1 MIASFV
7 KGKDVFDVLPTLFGK
22 SLCYACPPVLCLSSF
37 LLLKYN
43 VQRVRFELLVSKA
56 SDELME
62 CLSGDEI
69 TNSELYVQL
78 VGDRVR
84 ALGGSVKDRRLRIA
98 RST

>member
-1 MIASFV
+1 MYSVLI
-7 KGKDVFDVLPTLFGK
+7 VF
-22 SLCYACPPVLCLSSF
+22 
-37 LLLKYN
+37 
-43 VQRVRFELLVSKA
+43 KA

-69 TNSELYVQL
+69 TNSELDVQL

-98 RST
+98 RSTWIRYIVRVNKRKLGIDVVAEGRNLGKRRILK

>member
-1 MIASFV
+1 M
-7 KGKDVFDVLPTLFGK
+7 
-22 SLCYACPPVLCLSSF
+22 SF

-43 VQRVRFELLVSKA
+43 VQCVNRFEPLVSKA
-56 SDELME
+56 SDEFME

-69 TNSELYVQL
+69 TNSELDVRL

-98 RST
+98 RSAWIRYRFYSER